1 VKVTTHYHTVHKVL
15 LQGLLHIGLVL
26 VQGLHN
32 MAQCAKGYNTSGSVC
47 KVLLQGLHNMAQCAA
62 AGVRHHGAVVVGKV
76 LAARVAT
83 HCPKCTRYILFLLS
97 PLPLP
102 VLIVNGGSTRTT
114 TMVETLP

>member
-1 VKVTTHYHTVHKVL
+1 VL

-47 KVLLQGLHNMAQCAA
+47 KVLLQGLHNMEKYAA
-62 AGVRHHGAVVVGKV
+62 ASVRHHGAVCKV

-83 HCPKCTRYILFLLS
+83 SDRQWVWS
-97 PLPLP
+97 PAG
-102 VLIVNGGSTRTT
+102 VMGRGG
-114 TMVETLP
+114 